1 MLYVLDTNILTLYR
15 RGIEPVT
22 RHVLAMQEQEIA
34 TTIISVE
41 EQLNGWQMR
50 LRHPNTDSALASIY
64 AEMTSTVT
72 FLAVLRVLTF
82 NEGAIARYKALQA
95 LKLNI
100 GKMDLRIAAIALE
113 FGGIVVTQNVRD
125 FERIPGLIIEDWTR
139 ARNGQENDI

>member
-15 RGIEPVT
+15 RGIEPIT

-50 LRHPNTDSALASIY
+50 LRHPNTDSMLASIY

-72 FLAVLRVLTF
+72 FLSVLRVLTF

-125 FERIPGLIIEDWTR
+125 FERIPGLIIEDWTVP
-139 ARNGQENDI
+139 NSPGG